1 MSTNQ
6 LAQQCCRRGL
16 VLQHG
21 DGYAKLDIL
30 ELSDAHVDRV
40 FGVAAEKEEGRGIG
54 CMAW

>member
-1 MSTNQ
+1 MSINQ
-6 LAQQCCRRGL
+6 LAQQSRGRGL

-40 FGVAAEKEEGRGIG
+40 FGVAAEKEEGCRVG
-54 CMAW
+54 CVAW